1 MIEYVYFVSSFN
13 WCYKPLQNVQS
24 SYLRSVKSGYLK
36 ILESFF
42 VSINKLLVKFTWKG
56 KRPNNQHN
64 IEGEKFGGL
73 MLPDFKTYCRHTVIK
88 TVWYWQK
95 NKQTN
100 QWDGIESPEINP
112 QKYKPT

>member
-1 MIEYVYFVSSFN
+1 MLLKE
-13 WCYKPLQNVQS
+13 
-24 SYLRSVKSGYLK
+24 KSKVGALTLPVFETY
-36 ILESFF
+36 
-42 VSINKLLVKFTWKG
+42 NKT
-56 KRPNNQHN
+56 R
-64 IEGEKFGGL
+64 
-73 MLPDFKTYCRHTVIK
+73 VIK